1 MLNIT
6 MRKVGGI
13 RFIAIG
19 RINLSISVSTPAAYD
34 AKAMAREARRIARV
48 EARCETEAMRALV
61 AALN

>member
-19 RINLSISVSTPAAYD
+19 RINLSVSVSSVDAYN
-34 AKAMAREARRIARV
+34 AKL

-61 AALN
+61 AALA

>member
-19 RINLSISVSTPAAYD
+19 RINLSFSVSTPAAYAD
-34 AKAMAREARRIARV
+34 KLET
-48 EARCETEAMRALV
+48 RCETEAMRALI
-61 AALN
+61 ATL